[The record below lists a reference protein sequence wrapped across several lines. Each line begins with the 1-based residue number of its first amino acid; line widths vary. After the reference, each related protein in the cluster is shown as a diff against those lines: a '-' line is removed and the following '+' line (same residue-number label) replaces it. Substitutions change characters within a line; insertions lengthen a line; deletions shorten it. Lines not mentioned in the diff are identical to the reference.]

1 MNATA
6 RNTDTLPEGFLE
18 TPLAQALCAAANE
31 GKEVTID
38 EAIDVV
44 VEYGR
49 TRQNAFESDAQV
61 EFFHK
66 HPAFISI
73 PATRVVGRS
82 PTFTKVFEKLS
93 GTEEELAHFRNIVVA
108 ELVARG
114 DTQPSAEEVVDEA
127 LALAGEAHLELGR
140 PEKAREAYVGSISLN
155 PLNRRALTGLLRLA
169 DKTVS

>member
-1 MNATA
+1 MTATA

-82 PTFTKVFEKLS
+82 PTFTEVFEKLS
-93 GTEEELAHFRNIVVA
+93 GTEEELTHFRNKVVTD
-108 ELVARG
+108 LVARG
-114 DTQPSAEEVVDEA
+114 DMRPSAEEVVDEDT
-127 LALAGEAHLELGR
+127 GEVIDSSLETVGTIEITEAK
-140 PEKAREAYVGSISLN
+140 EKIAYGKPLKGGKKIAKGMSAFPAR
-155 PLNRRALTGLLRLA
+155 
-169 DKTVS
+169 

>member
-1 MNATA
+1 MTATA

-38 EAIDVV
+38 VAIDVV

-82 PTFTKVFEKLS
+82 PTFTEVFEKLS
-93 GTEEELAHFRNIVVA
+93 STEEELTHFRNKVVTDLA
-108 ELVARG
+108 VRG

-127 LALAGEAHLELGR
+127 FALAKAIAAHANNYDGELMALAGFTEV
-140 PEKAREAYVGSISLN
+140 PSTKDVVDV
-155 PLNRRALTGLLRLA
+155 LT
-169 DKTVS
+169 KTGD

>member
-1 MNATA
+1 MTATA

-82 PTFTKVFEKLS
+82 PTFTEVFEKLS
-93 GTEEELAHFRNIVVA
+93 GTEEELTHFRNKIVA
-108 ELVARG
+108 ELVVRG
-114 DTQPSAEEVVDEA
+114 DMRPSAEEVVDEA
-127 LALAGEAHLELGR
+127 LALAKAIAAHASDYDGELM
-140 PEKAREAYVGSISLN
+140 SLAVFTEV
-155 PLNRRALTGLLRLA
+155 PSTKEMIGVLT
-169 DKTVS
+169 KTGG

>member
-1 MNATA
+1 MTATV
-6 RNTDTLPEGFLE
+6 DLPEGFLE

-49 TRQNAFESDAQV
+49 VRRRAFESDVQV
-61 EFFHK
+61 DFLHK

-82 PTFTKVFEKLS
+82 PAFTKVFEKLS

-108 ELVARG
+108 ELVVRG
-114 DTQPSAEEVVDEA
+114 DMQPSAEEVVDEA
-127 LALAGEAHLELGR
+127 LALAKAIAAHANNYDDELM
-140 PEKAREAYVGSISLN
+140 
-155 PLNRRALTGLLRLA
+155 ALAGFTEVPSTKDVVDVLTKTG
-169 DKTVS
+169 D

>member
-1 MNATA
+1 MTATA

-31 GKEVTID
+31 GREVTID

-82 PTFTKVFEKLS
+82 PTFTEVFEKLS
-93 GTEEELAHFRNIVVA
+93 GTEEELTHFRNKVVTD
-108 ELVARG
+108 LVARG
-114 DTQPSAEEVVDEA
+114 DMRPSAEEVVDEA
-127 LALAGEAHLELGR
+127 FALAKAIAAHANNYNSELMALAGFTEV
-140 PEKAREAYVGSISLN
+140 PSTKDVVDV
-155 PLNRRALTGLLRLA
+155 LT
-169 DKTVS
+169 KTGG

>member
-1 MNATA
+1 MTATA

-82 PTFTKVFEKLS
+82 PTFTEVFEKLS
-93 GTEEELAHFRNIVVA
+93 GTEEELTHFRNIVVA

-114 DTQPSAEEVVDEA
+114 DTQPSAEEVVTEAIA
-127 LALAGEAHLELGR
+127 LAQACVAHASNYDAELMVLAGFTEV
-140 PEKAREAYVGSISLN
+140 PSTKDVVGV
-155 PLNRRALTGLLRLA
+155 LTHTGG
-169 DKTVS
+169 

>member
-1 MNATA
+1 MTATA
-6 RNTDTLPEGFLE
+6 RNTNTLPEGFLE

-38 EAIDVV
+38 EVIDVV

-49 TRQNAFESDAQV
+49 TRQNAFESDTQV

-82 PTFTKVFEKLS
+82 PTFTEVFEKLS
-93 GTEEELAHFRNIVVA
+93 GTEEELTHFRNKVVTD
-108 ELVARG
+108 LVARG
-114 DTQPSAEEVVDEA
+114 DMQPSAEEVVDEA
-127 LALAGEAHLELGR
+127 FALAKAIAAHANNYDDELMALAGFTEV
-140 PEKAREAYVGSISLN
+140 PSTKDVVDV
-155 PLNRRALTGLLRLA
+155 LT
-169 DKTVS
+169 KTGD

>member
-1 MNATA
+1 MTATA
-6 RNTDTLPEGFLE
+6 RNTNTLPEGFLE

-82 PTFTKVFEKLS
+82 PTFTEVFEKLS
-93 GTEEELAHFRNIVVA
+93 GTEEELTHFRNKVA
-108 ELVARG
+108 TDLVARG
-114 DTQPSAEEVVDEA
+114 DMRPSAEEVVDDAFA
-127 LALAGEAHLELGR
+127 LAKAIATHANNYGSELMALAGFTEV
-140 PEKAREAYVGSISLN
+140 PSTKDVVDV
-155 PLNRRALTGLLRLA
+155 LT
-169 DKTVS
+169 KTGG

>member
-1 MNATA
+1 MTATA
-6 RNTDTLPEGFLE
+6 RNTNTLPEGFLE

-49 TRQNAFESDAQV
+49 TRQNAFESDTQV

-82 PTFTKVFEKLS
+82 PTFTEVFEKLS
-93 GTEEELAHFRNIVVA
+93 GTEEELTHFRNKVVTD
-108 ELVARG
+108 LVARG
-114 DTQPSAEEVVDEA
+114 DMQPSAEEVVDEA
-127 LALAGEAHLELGR
+127 FALAKAIAAHANNYDDELMALAGFTEV
-140 PEKAREAYVGSISLN
+140 PSTKDVVDV
-155 PLNRRALTGLLRLA
+155 LT
-169 DKTVS
+169 KTGD